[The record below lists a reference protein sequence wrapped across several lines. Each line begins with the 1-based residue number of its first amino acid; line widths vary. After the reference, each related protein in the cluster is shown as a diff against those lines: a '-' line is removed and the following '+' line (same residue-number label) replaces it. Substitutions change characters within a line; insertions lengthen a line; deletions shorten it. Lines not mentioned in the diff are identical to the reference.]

1 MEIPRSDRLV
11 VFCIEMFGKV
21 VCEVFLPWVPGYIE
35 VTDFYLVRNPEE
47 THFHGAGSLSFDC
60 IVRDGNSSVV
70 VAVYR
75 SRWLWMS
82 QFLEN
87 EA

>member
-1 MEIPRSDRLV
+1 MEIPRTDRLV
-11 VFCIEMFGKV
+11 VFGIKMFGEV
-21 VCEVFLPWVPGYIE
+21 VREVFLSWVPGYIE

-60 IVRDGNSSVV
+60 IVGDGNSCVI

-75 SRWLWMS
+75 GRWLWMS
-82 QFLEN
+82 
-87 EA
+87 